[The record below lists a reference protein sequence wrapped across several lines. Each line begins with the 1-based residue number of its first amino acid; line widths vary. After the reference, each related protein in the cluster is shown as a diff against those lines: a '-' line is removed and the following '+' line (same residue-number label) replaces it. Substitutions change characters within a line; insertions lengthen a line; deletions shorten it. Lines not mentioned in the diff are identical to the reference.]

1 MMAGRNPIE
10 PKIGERHNMLT
21 FVESAG
27 REPSAKIGDRVI
39 YAPLGKW
46 RCDCGKEVVC
56 RNRYVVN
63 GKKKSCGCLL
73 RAKGEGWHKGRR
85 VKRLPDSDS
94 PIDNLAAAIREL
106 ATAIMTIRK
115 DDDNGKNSTR

>member
-1 MMAGRNPIE
+1 MMRGRKPIE
-10 PKIGERHNMLT
+10 PKIGEKYNMLT
-21 FVESAG
+21 FVEPAG
-27 REPSAKIGDRVI
+27 REPSAKIGDRTI

-46 RCDCGKEVVC
+46 RCDCGKELVC

-73 RAKGEGWHKGRR
+73 RATGEAWHKGRR
-85 VKRLPDSDS
+85 VKRLPEHNS

-106 ATAIMTIRK
+106 AAAMMTTRK
-115 DDDNGKNSTR
+115 DDEDENSTR

>member
-1 MMAGRNPIE
+1 MPGRKPID
-10 PKIGERHNMLT
+10 PKPGEKHGMLT
-21 FVESAG
+21 FVEPAG
-27 REPSAKIGDRVI
+27 REPSGKVGDRVI

-63 GKKKSCGCLL
+63 GKKKSCGCLT
-73 RAKGEGWHKGRR
+73 RVSGEAWHKGRR
-85 VKRLPDSDS
+85 VNRDHEPAN

-106 ATAIMTIRK
+106 AAAIR
-115 DDDNGKNSTR
+115 DANQ

>member
-1 MMAGRNPIE
+1 MMTGRSPIE

-73 RAKGEGWHKGRR
+73 RAKGEAWHKGKR
-85 VKRLPDSDS
+85 VNRAHEPTN

-106 ATAIMTIRK
+106 ADAIVATK
-115 DDDNGKNSTR
+115 EWEEG

>member
-1 MMAGRNPIE
+1 MMAGRKPIE
-10 PKIGERHNMLT
+10 PKIGERYNMLT
-21 FVESAG
+21 FVEPAG
-27 REPSAKIGDRVI
+27 REPSSKIGDHVI

-73 RAKGEGWHKGRR
+73 RVTGEAWHKGRR
-85 VKRLPDSDS
+85 VKSLPEPDS

-106 ATAIMTIRK
+106 AAAIMIDRK
-115 DDDNGKNSTR
+115 DDD